1 MGAKVAKEDFVMV
14 AKEAK
19 VAKDMAF
26 SVAKVTRVQDLPVA
40 MTTTV
45 ARVAKVAKDHT
56 MALSWTSV
64 VNLLNFMVAR
74 VARVVKDMHI
84 TKMASVA
91 KEVLALASVA
101 REARVEM
108 EEDLVLSMAT
118 TVAKVGRAALVS
130 LPRNLV

>member
-91 KEVLALASVA
+91 KE
-101 REARVEM
+101 ARVEM

-118 TVAKVGRAALVS
+118 TVAKVARAALV
-130 LPRNLV
+130 